1 MIQTIKLVV
10 CAERKLQAFEFIVQ
24 MKYAKEQNLFKIFL
38 CFLFFFLC
46 FNSNFLQEIEFLWH
60 YLFTDQKGN

>member
-38 CFLFFFLC
+38 CFLFFF
-46 FNSNFLQEIEFLWH
+46 FVFQF
-60 YLFTDQKGN
+60 